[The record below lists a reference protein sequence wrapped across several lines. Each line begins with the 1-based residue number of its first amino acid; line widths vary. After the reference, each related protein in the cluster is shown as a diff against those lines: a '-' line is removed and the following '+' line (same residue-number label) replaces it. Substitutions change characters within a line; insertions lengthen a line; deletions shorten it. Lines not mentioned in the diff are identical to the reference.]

1 MTKLWHAVIVDDE
14 LPARQRLRTLLAAH
28 PEVQIVGEAA
38 DVPAAESLC
47 NQHSPDILFL
57 DVQLRQ
63 TSGFD
68 LLPRLLAIP
77 AVILVSAYENFGV
90 QAFDLGVRDY
100 LLKPVNPER
109 LARAI
114 RRITSEIPGDTIVLE
129 KTTVLLQ
136 ANGRFERFPVAD
148 ITHVEAMDNYSRVYF
163 KSFPALMVRRT
174 IQQWRQ
180 ILPEPEFLRVERS
193 LILNLTSVIKCKSI
207 SRDAFEVNLAKLP
220 HPLLLGRSAAIR
232 LRQAMRQNPESA

>member
-28 PEVQIVGEAA
+28 PEVQIIGEAA